1 MCTAFISI
9 ASIHQHS
16 ACTYSSCCCCCCSFF
31 LEMSSCEFQ
40 ILQSS
45 CSSGLLLCLC
55 LPLLDLLEAP
65 VIVDFFVGRF
75 CWRYYG
81 LGRVRGFFNR
91 TWCGWCLCT
100 SRICLDMRR
109 LCLLVMDLLA
119 ACVILLLLVL
129 LWLVLEMFFWELRI
143 LRPSC
148 SYGFLLCLSVF
159 YCWRLVSLLIPV
171 LTSFV
176 LQISWFG

>member
-1 MCTAFISI
+1 
-9 ASIHQHS
+9 
-16 ACTYSSCCCCCCSFF
+16 
-31 LEMSSCEFQ
+31 MSSCEFQ

-75 CWRYYG
+75 CWRYHG

-148 SYGFLLCLSVF
+148 SYGFSAL
-159 YCWRLVSLLIPV
+159 LVSLALLEASVIVDSCVDFVCVADFMVWVTYVLFSFAHGAGGVCIVVESELICGRWW
-171 LTSFV
+171 S
-176 LQISWFG
+176 

>member
-55 LPLLDLLEAP
+55 LPVLDLLEDSAIKVLLWCSALLASLHLLEAP

-75 CWRYYG
+75 CWRYHG
-81 LGRVRGFFNR
+81 SGRVRGLFNR

-109 LCLLVMDLLA
+109 LCLLVMDFSS
-119 ACVILLLLVL
+119 
-129 LWLVLEMFFWELRI
+129 VLETKHTGSV
-143 LRPSC
+143 SC
-148 SYGFLLCLSVF
+148 MK
-159 YCWRLVSLLIPV
+159 IMKH
-171 LTSFV
+171 
-176 LQISWFG
+176 LQL